1 MTAQTQWYSID
12 ELLQHD
18 HFADA
23 GRAIDAFLISEDIS
37 WANLYDAHENVDDVR
52 EELEKSEKAC
62 AELEDKCDALE
73 ELIQSLRYT
82 LDDLDAL
89 SEEDLGIEGKAQVDG
104 ALSAIVNNEH
114 LGDWRWQT

>member
-52 EELEKSEKAC
+52 EELEKSEEAC
-62 AELEDKCDALE
+62 AELGDKCDALE
-73 ELIQSLRYT
+73 ELIQSLKHA

-114 LGDWRWQT
+114 LGDWRWQA